1 MCNTYVSIH
10 THSMY
15 SVLDGLPSIDALV
28 SKAADLGMPALAITD
43 HGAMY
48 GVYEFYKKAK
58 KAGIKPILGIEAY
71 LNPWQVSMK
80 SKSTKESYHLL
91 MLAMNDIGYKNLV
104 RLSSLSYTDGFYY
117 KPRIDHDTL
126 KDYSE
131 GIICTS
137 GCLASE
143 IPRLIN
149 SGKHD
154 EAEQRL
160 KWYLDVFGDRY
171 YLELQD
177 HDIPELLSVNEVLK
191 DFSKRYGVPLVATN
205 DVHYVER
212 KDATPHDYFLCV
224 QTASKLSDAD
234 RMRMNNDSYF
244 LRSFEEMRTL
254 FVPEALSN
262 TVDLAN
268 RCNVSLETKGYHL
281 PNFKIPA
288 IGFTS
293 HFGYL
298 EYLVAKGFKDKY
310 GIELDVSDP
319 AESVR
324 LDSYVCKEENYSHR
338 DLTPDFLRSRVKYE
352 LSVIKRMSFEKYF
365 LVVWDILDYAK
376 KSNILWNV
384 RGSAAGS
391 IVSYCLGLTS
401 VEPVSNGLYF
411 ERFLNPD
418 RVSMPDIDMDFPDD
432 ERAKLIDYTV
442 DKYGVDCVSQI
453 ITFGTMQ
460 ARAAIKDVARVVGM
474 PFTESNNFVAL
485 LPDAPNKQ
493 TTIRQAV
500 KDIPELAEAYKN
512 PDKKKILDIAMELE
526 GSVRNV
532 GTHAAGVV
540 IADMPIINYV
550 PLHRLTGKSLS
561 EKIRHV
567 TQFEMG
573 HLEDMGL
580 LKMDYLGLK
589 TLSVIRECIRMI
601 NKRHRINLTM
611 DTIPIH
617 SEEIYELMRSGRTLG
632 IFQMEG
638 AGMTNVLMEMKPQKY
653 EHIVACI
660 SLFRPG
666 PMEYIPQYIKRMHG
680 EEPIDYR
687 HPDVKHALEE
697 TYGIIVY
704 QESIM
709 TIARDI
715 AGYSV
720 AEADTIRKAVGKK
733 DPEALFKHRE
743 KFISGAVTKGYSAEL
758 GQQIFS
764 DIEFFARYGFNK
776 AHAAAYAL
784 LSCRTAWLKANYPL
798 EYLCAYLNSESED
811 KEKVRDIISEVKRM
825 GFNVKKPD
833 INKSEHSFVIK
844 DDSILF
850 GLGGIKGL
858 GEKCVNTIISGRDAG
873 LYGTV
878 EDVVK
883 RASVNRSHLE
893 ALIISGTFDTLG
905 KRRFLLDGID
915 SIIVEKSRLNK
926 LGVSG
931 FTDSFF
937 EDQKE
942 EYLELKDMN
951 DFVDPDLYALEK
963 DTIGYNFV
971 KSTDEELFARFKGLV
986 NAKIAEMVN
995 ENVSVT
1001 VAARIISYK
1010 EITTKTGKPMAFV
1023 ELEDETG
1030 RCEMVMFSD
1039 DWINNKSSIIG
1050 GVNSVF
1056 LITGRT
1062 ESPRNNKNRMIFKSI
1077 KNVSALLDENK
1088 SKLAVFFDL
1097 ADDPTPFI
1105 NALKEGRDKV
1115 YIFSGTKCVEIRDKR
1130 VPDNYI

>member
-1 MCNTYVSIH
+1 MCNNYVSIH

-28 SKAADLGMPALAITD
+28 GKAVSLGMPALAITD

-71 LNPWQVSMK
+71 LNPWQVGMK
-80 SKSTKESYHLL
+80 SRSTKESYHLL

-104 RLSSLSYTDGFYY
+104 RLSSLSYTEGFYY
-117 KPRIDHDTL
+117 KPRIDHETL

-143 IPRLIN
+143 IPRLIL
-149 SGKHD
+149 SGKQD
-154 EAEQRL
+154 EAETRL
-160 KWYLDVFGDRY
+160 GWYLNAFKDRFY
-171 YLELQD
+171 IELQD
-177 HDIPELLSVNEVLK
+177 HDIPELHSVNKVLVE
-191 DFSKRYGVPLVATN
+191 FSKKFSIPLVATN
-205 DVHYVER
+205 DVHYVNQS
-212 KDATPHDYFLCV
+212 DSVPHDYFLCV
-224 QTASKLSDAD
+224 QTASKLHDSD
-234 RMRMNNDSYF
+234 RMKMNNDSYF
-244 LRSFEEMRTL
+244 LRSFEQMREL
-254 FVPEALSN
+254 FVPEALAN
-262 TVDLAN
+262 TVEIAN
-268 RCNVSLETKGYHL
+268 RCSVSLESKGYHL
-281 PNFKIPA
+281 PNFKIPVV
-288 IGFTS
+288 GFLN
-293 HFGYL
+293 HFDYL
-298 EYLVAKGFKDKY
+298 KYLVASGFEKMY
-310 GIELDVSDP
+310 GISLETSTIGEEIKLDAYS
-319 AESVR
+319 
-324 LDSYVCKEENYSHR
+324 CKEENYVHKE
-338 DLTPDFLRSRVKYE
+338 LNPDFLRKRVNYE
-352 LSVIKRMSFEKYF
+352 LGVIRRMNFEKYF
-365 LVVWDILDYAK
+365 LVVWDIIDYAK
-376 KSNILWNV
+376 RSGILWNV

-391 IVSYCLGLTS
+391 IVSYCLGLTA
-401 VEPVSNGLYF
+401 VEPVTNGLYF

-442 DKYGVDCVSQI
+442 DKYGADCVSQI

-474 PFTESNNFVAL
+474 PFSESNSFVAL
-485 LPDAPNKQ
+485 LPDAPNRQ
-493 TTIRQAV
+493 MTIRQAV
-500 KDIPELAEAYKN
+500 LEVPELAEAYKD
-512 PDKKKILDIAMELE
+512 PFKKNIIDIAADLE

-532 GTHAAGVV
+532 GTHAAGIV
-540 IADMPIINYV
+540 ISDSPITNYV
-550 PLHRLTGKSLS
+550 PLHRVTGKSLS
-561 EKIRHV
+561 EKIKHV
-567 TQFEMG
+567 TQFEMA

-589 TLSVIRECIRMI
+589 TLSVMREAIKTI
-601 NKRHRINLTM
+601 NFRHKIGLKM
-611 DTIPIH
+611 EKIPVH
-617 SEEIYELMRSGRTLG
+617 SSEIYDLMRAGKTLG
-632 IFQMEG
+632 IFQLEG
-638 AGMTNVLMEMKPQKY
+638 AGMTNVLMEMQPQKF

-680 EEPIDYR
+680 QETVEYR
-687 HPDVKHALEE
+687 HPDMRNALEE
-697 TYGIIVY
+697 TFGIIVY

-743 KFISGAVTKGYSAEL
+743 KFIAGAVAKGYDEEL
-758 GQQIFS
+758 GKAIFS

-811 KEKVRDIISEVKRM
+811 KEKVREIISEVKRM
-825 GFNVKKPD
+825 GFMVMKPD
-833 INKSEHSFVIK
+833 VNNSEQDFVVKEDAIV
-844 DDSILF
+844 F

-858 GEKCVNTIISGRDAG
+858 GDKCISTIISGRESGPYEA
-873 LYGTV
+873 V

-883 RASVNRSHLE
+883 KASVNRSHLE
-893 ALIISGTFDTLG
+893 ALIISGAFDKLG

-926 LGVSG
+926 LGISG
-931 FTDSFF
+931 FTDSLF

-942 EYLELKDMN
+942 EKVELKDMN

-963 DTIGYNFV
+963 DSIGYNFV

-986 NAKIAEMVN
+986 NSKVQDMVT

-1001 VAARIISYK
+1001 IAARILSYK

-1023 ELEDETG
+1023 EVEDETA

-1039 DWINNKSSIIG
+1039 DWINNKNSIIN
-1050 GVNSVF
+1050 GVNSIF
-1056 LITGRT
+1056 LLTGRT

-1097 ADDPTPFI
+1097 AEDPTPFI
-1105 NALKEGRDKV
+1105 NALKDGRDKV
-1115 YIFSGTKCVEIRDKR
+1115 YVFSGTKCVEIRDKR
-1130 VPDNYI
+1130 VPDKYL

>member
-1 MCNTYVSIH
+1 
-10 THSMY
+10 MY
-15 SVLDGLPSIDALV
+15 SVLDGLPSVDALI
-28 SKAADLGMPALAITD
+28 SKAVEMNMPALAITD

-58 KAGIKPILGIEAY
+58 RAGIKPILGIEAY

-80 SKSTKESYHLL
+80 SRANKESYHLL
-91 MLAMNDIGYKNLV
+91 MLAMNDTGYKNLV

-126 KDYSE
+126 KEYSE

-149 SGKHD
+149 TGRQE
-154 EAEQRL
+154 EAEERL
-160 KWYLDVFGDRY
+160 KWYLSIFGDRY
-171 YLELQD
+171 YIELQD
-177 HDIPELLSVNEVLK
+177 HDIPELFAVNDVLRE
-191 DFSKRYGVPLVATN
+191 FSNRYSIPLVATN
-205 DVHYVER
+205 DVHYVEQ
-212 KDATPHDYFLCV
+212 KDAIPHDYFLCV
-224 QTASKLSDAD
+224 QTASKLSDPD
-234 RMRMNNDSYF
+234 RMKMNNDSYF
-244 LRSFEEMRTL
+244 LRSFEQMRQL

-268 RCNVSLETKGYHL
+268 RCNVSLESKGYHL
-281 PNFKIPA
+281 PNFKIPT

-293 HFGYL
+293 HFDYL
-298 EYLVAKGFKDKY
+298 EYLVGKGFKEKY
-310 GIELDVSDP
+310 GIELGIP
-319 AESVR
+319 EPGEKIR
-324 LDSYVCKEENYSHR
+324 LDSYTCKEENYSHR
-338 DLTPDFLRSRVKYE
+338 DLSPEFLRQRVRYE
-352 LSVIKRMSFEKYF
+352 LETIKRMNFEKYF
-365 LVVWDILDYAK
+365 LVVWDILDYARK
-376 KSNILWNV
+376 NNILWNV

-391 IVSYCLGLTS
+391 IVSYCLGLTA

-442 DKYGVDCVSQI
+442 EKYGVDCVSQI

-493 TTIRQAV
+493 TTVRQAV
-500 KDIPELAEAYKN
+500 KEIPELAEAYKE
-512 PDKKKILDIAMELE
+512 PRKKNILDIAMELE

-540 IADMPIINYV
+540 ISDIPIINYV

-589 TLSVIRECIRMI
+589 TLSVMRECIRMI
-601 NKRHRINLTM
+601 NQRHRVGLKM
-611 DTIPIH
+611 DMIPIH

-638 AGMTNVLMEMKPQKY
+638 GGMTNVLMEMKPQKY

-680 EEPIDYR
+680 EEPVEYR
-687 HPDVKHALEE
+687 HPDTMHALEE

-743 KFISGAVTKGYSAEL
+743 KFISGAIAKGYSEEL
-758 GQQIFS
+758 GKQIFS

-798 EYLCAYLNSESED
+798 EYMCAYLNSERED
-811 KEKVRDIISEVKRM
+811 KDKIREIITEVKRI
-825 GFNVKKPD
+825 GYNVRKPD
-833 INKSEHSFVIK
+833 VNKSAEAFCIVGDEIV
-844 DDSILF
+844 F
-850 GLGGIKGL
+850 GLSGIKGL
-858 GEKCVNTIISGRDAG
+858 GEKCIASIIESRADGYFSIEE
-873 LYGTV
+873 L
-878 EDVVK
+878 VK
-883 RASVNRSHLE
+883 RSSVNRGHLE
-893 ALIISGTFDTLG
+893 ALILAGALDTLG
-905 KRRFLLDGID
+905 KRRFLLDGVD
-915 SIIVEKSRLNK
+915 SIIGEKSRMNK
-926 LGVSG
+926 LGISG
-931 FTDSFF
+931 FVTDLF

-942 EYLELKDMN
+942 IQFELKDMN
-951 DFVDPDLYALEK
+951 DSIDSDLYALENE
-963 DTIGYNFV
+963 TTGYNFV
-971 KSTDEELFARFKGLV
+971 KSTDEELFSRFKGLT
-986 NAKIAEMVN
+986 NSKIVDMVN
-995 ENVSVT
+995 DGVFVT
-1001 VAARIISYK
+1001 IAARILACK

-1030 RCEMVMFSD
+1030 RCEMVVFSD
-1039 DWINNKSSIIG
+1039 DWVKNRESING
-1050 GVNSVF
+1050 GINSVF
-1056 LITGRT
+1056 LISGKT
-1062 ESPRNNKNRMIFKSI
+1062 ELPRNNKNRIILKTI
-1077 KNVSALLDENK
+1077 KNVSSLLEENK

-1097 ADDPTPFI
+1097 EEDPTPFI
-1105 NALKEGRDKV
+1105 NALKSGRDTV
-1115 YIFSGTKCVEIRDKR
+1115 YVFSGTKCVEIRDKR
-1130 VPDNYI
+1130 VPDTFLRD